1 MEEEGEKRKTKH
13 EDVNDAVSGTMK
25 KPRETAAAAAA
36 TEEEEVEEFFA
47 ILRRIHVA
55 VSYFDKGSNGD
66 PRQMTEGGS
75 RLMETIEMECAG
87 AVNGVEEDK
96 VEDEREKS
104 PEQIPGL
111 DLDLNAVPDPEEN
124 PGF

>member
-96 VEDEREKS
+96 VEEGREKS
-104 PEQIPGL
+104 SEQIPGL
-111 DLDLNAVPDPEEN
+111 DLDLNAVPDPEDN